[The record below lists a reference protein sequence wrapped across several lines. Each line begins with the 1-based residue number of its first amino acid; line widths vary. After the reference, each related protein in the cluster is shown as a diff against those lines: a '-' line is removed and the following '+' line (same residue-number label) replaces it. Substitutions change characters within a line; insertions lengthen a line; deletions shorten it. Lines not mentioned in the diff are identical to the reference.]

1 MTPFEERLQS
11 LRARFIAQASAEA
24 GEIELRAA
32 AMAWNGVRDIS
43 HGLVGRA
50 GMFGFAGLSET
61 AGKVE
66 AAIEGGATAERM
78 QFLTRELISQLREL
92 PSEMAG

>member
-11 LRARFIAQASAEA
+11 LRARFIAQAATEA
-24 GEIELRAA
+24 DAIEWHATAL
-32 AMAWNGVRDIS
+32 AWHEVRDIS

-50 GMFGFAGLSET
+50 GMFGFAALSET

-66 AAIEGGATAERM
+66 AAIERGGTAERM
-78 QFLTRELISQLREL
+78 QCLTQELVSRLREL
-92 PSEMAG
+92 SNAMAG